1 MVSHVCYVTQ
11 TFEKEAFIPVG
22 IRCFNLYRDVELEKK
37 EEKIMN
43 LEQNIRRIG
52 ERVRRSTWNN
62 WLLLLF
68 ILLVPCTA
76 MLRSTDYVNAD
87 ADAGAQ
93 AGISVTAEHPV
104 SADVRS
110 SDKNLRSVLLHVGA
124 PSDYRD
130 GESDLELV
138 LTDEEGNVVASR
150 TLVSTEEAE
159 GTDNSSAPVELELQ
173 NIIPDSKG
181 KTYTLRASSN
191 AANADEAFSLA
202 VFENSVEQEIWYRCT
217 YRFLSSSRRFVVVT
231 LIGWLLLI
239 ICNGILGKWSGPYRP
254 ERLFLI
260 ASVILGIL
268 YFFVVPCM
276 IVPDAANHFVRTYL
290 LTKGVL
296 VLPAGGMVNIPK
308 NLLPYANYTY
318 TPYIVGHHLT
328 EQVDWSREI
337 SYNAVNM
344 ALYSPL
350 NYLPQAAGMA
360 LTEVFSQNPQVLQI
374 GGSVASY
381 IVCTGILYRAIRR
394 IPYGKNTLALLAL
407 LPINLQERA
416 SLSADTLSFACVA
429 ALMAFCLEQREEHKL
444 FTWREYFEMYAL
456 LITAAS
462 CKIVYFFA
470 GMLIL
475 AIPACAF
482 GNRKKEALHRGLGL
496 TVLLGM
502 AGGWT
507 AFATGYLG
515 NTRGGGDTAYKVNLI
530 LHQPLRY
537 LYILNKTIM
546 TDGVQY
552 LFEALGSKMGSTN
565 IAISQFVIFVAL
577 IFLLHAVFTERREMK
592 LQKRQDWVLAFYLLI
607 LALGMIL
614 LVMTSLYIQWT
625 SVSAADYSIEG
636 LQGRYFAPILPFLL
650 FGYLSYGQREKQE
663 RVSSCNSSKAIFA
676 MCAVNL
682 LVLIICWGYS
692 SYVG

>member
-1 MVSHVCYVTQ
+1 MR
-11 TFEKEAFIPVG
+11 K
-22 IRCFNLYRDVELEKK
+22 RK
-37 EEKIMN
+37 KIMN
-43 LEQNIRRIG
+43 LEQNIRKIG

-62 WLLLLF
+62 WLLPFF
-68 ILLVPCTA
+68 ILMVPCIA

-93 AGISVTAEHPV
+93 AGIAVTAEHPIC
-104 SADVRS
+104 ADIRS
-110 SDKNLRSVLLHVGA
+110 SDKNLRSVLLHIGA
-124 PSDYRD
+124 PSEYRD

-138 LTDEEGNVVASR
+138 LTDEEGNIVASR
-150 TLVSTEEAE
+150 NLASAEEAE
-159 GTDNSSAPVELELQ
+159 GTDNSVSPVELELQ
-173 NIIPDSKG
+173 NVIPDSRG
-181 KTYTLRASSN
+181 KIYTLRASSH

-202 VFENSVEQEIWYRCT
+202 VFENTEGQEIWYRCT
-217 YRFLSSSRRFVVVT
+217 YRFLSSSMRFVLVT
-231 LIGWLLLI
+231 LIGCALLI
-239 ICNGILGKWSGPYRP
+239 ICNGILNRKSEKCSA

-260 ASVILGIL
+260 ASVFLGIL
-268 YFFVVPCM
+268 YFLVIPCM

-290 LTKGVL
+290 LTKGVW
-296 VLPAGGMVNIPK
+296 VLPEGGMVDIPQ
-308 NLLPYANYTY
+308 NLLPYTNYTY

-328 EQVDWSREI
+328 EQVDWNREV
-337 SYNAVNM
+337 SYDAVNM

-350 NYLPQAAGMA
+350 NYLPQAAGMT
-360 LTEVFSQNPQVLQI
+360 LTGIFSRNPQVLQI
-374 GGSVASY
+374 GGAVESY
-381 IVCTGILYRAIRR
+381 AVCTGILYRAIRR

-416 SLSADTLSFACVA
+416 SLSADALSFACVT
-429 ALMAFCLEQREEHKL
+429 ALLAFCLEHMKNCKL
-444 FTWREYFEMYAL
+444 FTWREYLEMYVL

-462 CKIVYFFA
+462 CKIVYFLA

-475 AIPACAF
+475 IIPACAF
-482 GNRKKEALHRGLGL
+482 GNKRKAALHRGLGL
-496 TVLLGM
+496 TVLLGL

-507 AFATGYLG
+507 VFASGYLG
-515 NTRGGGDTAYKVNLI
+515 NTRGGGGTAYKVNLI
-530 LHQPLRY
+530 LHQPIRY
-537 LYILNKTIM
+537 IYILNKTIL

-552 LFEALGSKMGSTN
+552 LFEAIGSKMGSTN
-565 IAISQFVIFVAL
+565 IEISPLVIFTAL
-577 IFLLHAVFTERREMK
+577 LVLLYAVFAERREMNLQNRREK
-592 LQKRQDWVLAFYLLI
+592 LCAFYLLI
-607 LALGMIL
+607 LALGMVL

-650 FGYLSYGQREKQE
+650 FGYLTCRQGEQQEKA
-663 RVSSCNSSKAIFA
+663 SACNSSKAIFS